1 MSTRSF
7 AVIAALCAVFA
18 IAVPVLAAEV
28 EGKIQSVNATE
39 RTITLDNGS
48 TLVLAE
54 GLSADSL
61 KEGDEVKVS
70 FDEREGKQV
79 VTSVDPK

>member
-1 MSTRSF
+1 MFTRSF
-7 AVIAALCAVFA
+7 AVIAALCALFA

-28 EGKIQSVNATE
+28 EGKIQSVNTTD
-39 RTITLDNGS
+39 RTITLDNGA
-48 TLVLAE
+48 TLVLGD
-54 GLSADSL
+54 GLSTDGL

-70 FDEREGKQV
+70 FDERDGKQV